1 MKKLILFLVLIASS
15 FGDIP
20 QNQLDKVAE
29 LIFKNEASGKKDGL
43 IVWNNGEEFIS
54 LGIGHFIWYP

>member
-1 MKKLILFLVLIASS
+1 MKKLILFLVLIVGS

-29 LIFKNEASGKKDGL
+29 LIFKNEASGK
-43 IVWNNGEEFIS
+43 
-54 LGIGHFIWYP
+54 